1 MKATENTWFSVA
13 FDETL
18 NVGAAPTKGWVALGA
33 TAGLTRSGR
42 AAGLDPTRLGF

>member
-18 NVGAAPTKGWVALGA
+18 NVGAAPTNGWGALE
-33 TAGLTRSGR
+33 R
-42 AAGLDPTRLGF
+42 RLG